1 MSLKKLIV
9 FLMVLGVG
17 SSAFAREQG
26 NVKIG
31 SKRVVKSVKALL
43 KDGSLDRKNTCLDE
57 YLARHKQLVKMTA
70 LGPLAGIAGAG
81 TTTAAGVGG
90 GVVTGGVLAGG
101 FGAVAGGV
109 IGGVALGGAGLAAY
123 TGYQIYAVSQLIQ
136 NRYIMK
142 VISNARD
149 GRGKS
154 LKRFTKSVNRRN
166 KGLNASRRLVS
177 DLILEADKNG
187 TLCDGS
193 IVRKGKKRKL
203 TKIRHYLANKR
214 EIIKYLGQTL

>member
-1 MSLKKLIV
+1 VSLKKLIV
-9 FLMVLGVG
+9 FLMVLGLG

-26 NVKIG
+26 HVTIG
-31 SKRVVKSVKALL
+31 SKRIVKSVKTLL
-43 KDGSLDRKNTCLDE
+43 KDGSLDRKDTCLDE
-57 YLARHKQLVKMTA
+57 YLARHRQLAKMTGF
-70 LGPLAGIAGAG
+70 GPLGGIVGTGA
-81 TTTAAGVGG
+81 TTAAGVGAGVAAG
-90 GVVTGGVLAGG
+90 GVIGGG
-101 FGAVAGGV
+101 FGAVLAGAV
-109 IGGVALGGAGLAAY
+109 GGVALGGAGALAY
-123 TGYQIYAVSQLIQ
+123 VGYQTYAVAQLIQ

-177 DLILEADKNG
+177 DLIVEADKNG